1 MKQINWSKESIFT
14 RPRHMFKGD
23 ESDGNLSPI
32 ENVEVGK
39 IKKADTLFFDFFSM
53 YTSEGLRR

>member
-14 RPRHMFKGD
+14 SPLHMFKGYD
-23 ESDGNLSPI
+23 SDGNLSPI